1 MHFIQRKIYTTHG
14 NSTAESYL
22 PTLNYWNNSQF
33 QWKTVSVGDTEN
45 PKSSSPQ
52 VLQVIITQ

>member
-45 PKSSSPQ
+45 PKS
-52 VLQVIITQ
+52 